1 LKLVPGKGVQSMQP
15 VRVTSQGAA
24 LSLPLRM
31 VEVGT
36 GATTGISIWVVSD
49 GRWEP
54 QNFPF
59 FLITD
64 SELTWNW
71 TVENGVNGGSS
82 NYETVRLQKEN
93 ALKGRGWQIESSL
106 ELSQVTIEQ
115 ELSQAIQFNSFTTS
129 PVGGYLSAGG
139 SSAEDAGA
147 EGGAFA
153 GEAGLDGGGEAAVSD
168 AGAEFEAGSVPAQ
181 QQAASQ
187 DLAVLF
193 AGIAGPNVRITRMRS
208 DVAHSALTV
217 DMVLQASADQSE
229 LTNLHYPANQTGQPV
244 CPVYNGNCEQTG
256 LLPRDQAIAAANG
269 TNRSG
274 GCTAS
279 RWGGGSWTSTAV
291 ALGLIGFG
299 AIRIRRRGRRG

>member
-1 LKLVPGKGVQSMQP
+1 
-15 VRVTSQGAA
+15 
-24 LSLPLRM
+24 
-31 VEVGT
+31 
-36 GATTGISIWVVSD
+36 VVSD

-59 FLITD
+59 FTITD
-64 SELTWNW
+64 SELTWDW
-71 TVENGVNGGSS
+71 TSENGINGGSS
-82 NYETVRLQKEN
+82 NYETVRLRKEN

-106 ELSQVTIEQ
+106 ELNQFTIEQ
-115 ELSQAIQFNSFTTS
+115 ELSGAIQSNSYSSS
-129 PVGGYLSAGG
+129 PVGGYLSSGEP
-139 SSAEDAGA
+139 SAADAGA
-147 EGGAFA
+147 DSAAPVEGGSL
-153 GEAGLDGGGEAAVSD
+153 GTVSD
-168 AGAEFEAGSVPAQ
+168 AASNADSGDTGAEFEAGSVQAQ
-181 QQAASQ
+181 QLAASQ
-187 DLAVLF
+187 DLEVLF
-193 AGIAGPNVRITRMRS
+193 AGIAGSSVRITRMRS
-208 DVAHSALTV
+208 DVVHSALTV